1 MSTPILDKLL
11 QAMQGAKGVPASERA
26 VASVLGALDNSLE
39 SKHAVVRHIVE
50 DFALTQKVLKL
61 ANSSMYA
68 PFGSGSASVSSAL
81 DVLGSEAVLHL
92 VLGADLVSDEELQK
106 DDNLS
111 RTLLASELARNACEA
126 RAEDAS
132 IATLMVEIGRLM
144 SSKYLPDET
153 AAIARLVAGGQEPQ
167 DAATAVLGLSYQAL
181 GVELATRWNLPDAI
195 RATIDGTGDPLLV
208 GIARF
213 SSAAS
218 ALIHEGQGE
227 AVAALLQQLDLP
239 GIDKTRV
246 GTLMRHKVEEAQ
258 TRQRSA
264 PPPPP
269 SAVDGLQD
277 LLQALQAEKKHS
289 LEELSNAMLPVLAG
303 CLETAHCLLF
313 MLTRSGEMRVRNGC
327 GKGID
332 ELKSRLKISAELLP
346 TAFHAAISKRTD
358 VSIADVSKLKDAS
371 LPEGYRALL
380 PHVTK
385 FIILPVTTGRVAGLL
400 YCDWDSDRTLTASEV
415 EALKKL
421 RNLLPP
427 YFPQ

>member
-11 QAMQGAKGVPASERA
+11 HAMQGAKGVAASERS
-26 VASVLGALDNSLE
+26 VASVLGALDSSE
-39 SKHAVVRHIVE
+39 QGKHAVVRHIIE

-81 DVLGSEAVLHL
+81 EVLGSEAVLHL
-92 VLGADLVSDEELQK
+92 VLGADLVSEEELQK

-111 RTLLASELARNACEA
+111 RTLLASELARNACAE

-132 IATLMVEIGRLM
+132 IAALMVEIGRLM
-144 SSKYLPDET
+144 TGKYLPAET
-153 AAIARLVAGGQEPQ
+153 AAIAALVAKGQEPQ
-167 DAATAVLGLSYQAL
+167 DAAIAVLGESYQEL
-181 GVELATRWNLPDAI
+181 GVELAARWNLPDTI

-213 SSAAS
+213 ASAAS
-218 ALIHEGQGE
+218 GLIHEGRGE
-227 AVAALLQQLDLP
+227 TVATLLQQLDLP
-239 GIDKTRV
+239 GVDKTRL
-246 GTLMRHKVEEAQ
+246 GTLMRHKVDEAQ
-258 TRQRSA
+258 TRQRA
-264 PPPPP
+264 AQPP
-269 SAVDGLQD
+269 SATDGLQE
-277 LLQALQAEKKHS
+277 LLRALQADKKPS
-289 LEELSNAMLPVLAG
+289 LEALANAMLPVLAS

-313 MLTRSGEMRVRNGC
+313 MLTRSGEQRVRNGC

-332 ELKSRLKISAELLP
+332 ELKSRLKIAAEFSP
-346 TAFHAAISKRTD
+346 TAFHAAIKNNID

-371 LPEGYRALL
+371 LPEGYRVLL

-385 FIILPVTTGRVAGLL
+385 FIILPVATGRVAGLL
-400 YCDWDSDRTLTASEV
+400 YCDWDTGRTLKQTEL
-415 EALKKL
+415 EALKQL
-421 RNLLPP
+421 RDLLPP